1 MNMKRDLRFNYY
13 LCGITLAGFLL
24 RINHTWSESITADEV
39 SALLRL
45 QFDTFSEMLQ
55 NGVKPDGHPAFTQV
69 LLWFWIN
76 LFGDSEFAVRLPF
89 VLMGT
94 ASVWFGAQA
103 ARKWFGTASG
113 LATAAALAFLQF
125 PIMYSQLARPYAPGL
140 FFTMLAAYF
149 VARFSE
155 ERKANWK
162 HVAGFAIAGA
172 GAAYSHYFSLYTT
185 LLLSVAGLFL
195 VTKENRK
202 LYFVAAISAVLL
214 FLPHV
219 SFTLSQLS
227 IGGVGG
233 PGGWLGP
240 PTSDFFRTHFF
251 FIFNSSVGLMIVVLF
266 FTAVSLFFNFRRTG
280 KRQIAMLMLWLI
292 PMLTGYFYSIYVN
305 PVLQHS
311 VLLFSFPFLIM
322 LLLSWLP
329 YDENSI
335 WSYRYAIV
343 MMIPMLWYI
352 TAHKPFRLTDHFGR
366 LKEIVETYINA
377 EEKYGRT
384 KVDVL
389 FNVDANYFVD
399 YYLNRYQHNPDTYW
413 YCMFH
418 TERNDELQQLRSL
431 VQSSRADYF
440 VYGWSTRES
449 YPAAEDIIRDK
460 FPCLIEKHEWFN
472 SAVYVF
478 AKLADESEE
487 NNFRLSVVDN
497 YECIFS
503 KGDTSLYKWPEP
515 CRKVYYSDSILNNT
529 ELLFSFLMQNNSNCF
544 MQLDSSCQ
552 FGPVLKVCV
561 SDGIV
566 NPDNLIGLS
575 AAIQLENPESEVIA
589 VVEYYREGERLL
601 WTGGSSKHQLDSSDR
616 GWQNLYFVQRPA
628 VELLKTDSIHAYLYT
643 PNLTPVR
650 VHNIRF
656 FTRDGH
662 RGIYGDRPDYQ

>member
-1 MNMKRDLRFNYY
+1 MKRDLRFTYY
-13 LCGITLAGFLL
+13 LIGITLAGFLL

-69 LLWFWIN
+69 LLWFWIK

-89 VLMGT
+89 VIMGS

-103 ARKWFGTASG
+103 ARRWFGAGSG
-113 LATAAALAFLQF
+113 LATASALSFLQF

-185 LLLSVAGLFL
+185 LLLGVAGLLL

-202 LYFVAAISAVLL
+202 LYIVSAVAAVLL
-214 FLPHV
+214 FLPHIT
-219 SFTLSQLS
+219 FTLSQLS

-233 PGGWLGP
+233 PGGWLGA
-240 PTSDFFRTHFF
+240 PTNDFFVAHFF
-251 FIFNSSVGLMIVVLF
+251 YIFNSSLGLMIVVLF
-266 FTAVSLFFNFRRTG
+266 LGAIGLIFNFRRTG
-280 KRQIAMLMLWLI
+280 KRQIVMLMLWLV
-292 PMLTGYFYSIYVN
+292 PMLTGYFYSVHVN

-322 LLLSWLP
+322 LLFSWLP
-329 YDENSI
+329 YDENSK
-335 WSYRYAIV
+335 WSYRYV
-343 MMIPMLWYI
+343 FVLMIPLLLYI
-352 TAHKPFRLTDHFGR
+352 TIHKPFRLTDHFGR
-366 LKEIVETYINA
+366 LKEIVETYINV
-377 EEKYGRT
+377 EEEYGRS

-418 TERNDELQQLRSL
+418 TGRNDELQQLLSL
-431 VQSSRADYF
+431 VNSSNADYF

-460 FPCLIEKHEWFN
+460 FPCLIEKKEWFN

-478 AKLADESEE
+478 GKGGIKNTPPREFKFAVKFDPAEGKYYTESDTGSSIR
-487 NNFRLSVVDN
+487 NFL
-497 YECIFS
+497 
-503 KGDTSLYKWPEP
+503 
-515 CRKVYYSDSILNNT
+515 
-529 ELLFSFLMQNNSNCF
+529 
-544 MQLDSSCQ
+544 LDSTHQ
-552 FGPVLKVCV
+552 FGPVVTFKVGDV
-561 SDGIV
+561 IS
-566 NPDNLIGLS
+566 NPDDLLGCYADIKLCSPNGEVVWV
-575 AAIQLENPESEVIA
+575 LEYI
-589 VVEYYREGERLL
+589 REGKQLL
-601 WTGGSSKHQLDSSDR
+601 WTGHSSKNQLDSTITDT
-616 GWQNLYFVQRPA
+616 QHFYFVQRPPI
-628 VELLKTDSIHAYLYT
+628 ELRANDTIRTYIFAPTLSRIGFR
-643 PNLTPVR
+643 NL
-650 VHNIRF
+650 RF
-656 FTRDGH
+656 ITREGH
-662 RGIYGDRPDYQ
+662 RGIYGNRPDYQ

>member
-1 MNMKRDLRFNYY
+1 MRMKRDLRFNYY

-45 QFDTFSEMLQ
+45 RFDSFSEMLQ

-69 LLWFWIN
+69 LLWFWTK

-94 ASVWFGAQA
+94 ASIWFGAQA
-103 ARKWFGTASG
+103 ARKWFGAASG

-149 VARFSE
+149 VARFSV

-162 HVAGFAIAGA
+162 EVAGFAIAGA

-185 LLLSVAGLFL
+185 LLLGVAGLFL

-202 LYFVAAISAVLL
+202 LYFAAAISAVLL
-214 FLPHV
+214 FLPHI

-240 PTSDFFRTHFF
+240 PKSDFVGIHFF
-251 FIFNSSVGLMIVVLF
+251 YIFNSSLGLMIVVLCF
-266 FTAVSLFFNFRRTG
+266 AAVGLFFNFRRTG
-280 KRQIAMLMLWLI
+280 KRQIVMLMLWLI
-292 PMLTGYFYSIYVN
+292 PMLTGYFYSIHVN

-322 LLLSWLP
+322 FLFSWLP
-329 YDENSI
+329 YDENST
-335 WSYRYAIV
+335 WSFRYSIV

-377 EEKYGRT
+377 EEKYGRS

-431 VQSSRADYF
+431 VQSSNADYF
-440 VYGWSTRES
+440 IYGWSTRES

-460 FPCLIEKHEWFN
+460 FPNLIERHEWFN

-478 AKLADESEE
+478 GKPETAKSELRQTIYYVNVAPREGIYSAE
-487 NNFRLSVVDN
+487 NDSLTHKWNYRLDSKHQFGPLVSVRV
-497 YECIFS
+497 
-503 KGDTSLYKWPEP
+503 GD
-515 CRKVYYSDSILNNT
+515 VLNNPDDLIGCYADIKLHGNSDDVVWVV
-529 ELLFSFLMQNNSNCF
+529 EFIRDGKQLLWTGHSSTK
-544 MQLDSSCQ
+544 QLDSS
-552 FGPVLKVCV
+552 
-561 SDGIV
+561 S
-566 NPDNLIGLS
+566 
-575 AAIQLENPESEVIA
+575 
-589 VVEYYREGERLL
+589 RE
-601 WTGGSSKHQLDSSDR
+601 
-616 GWQNLYFVQRPA
+616 WQRFYFVQRSPI
-628 VELLKTDSIHAYLYT
+628 ELLPSDSIHAYIFS
-643 PNLTPVR
+643 PNLSEIGFG
-650 VHNIRF
+650 NLRF
-656 FTRDGH
+656 VTREGH
-662 RGIYGDRPDYQ
+662 RGIYGNRPDYQ

>member
-1 MNMKRDLRFNYY
+1 MRMKRDLRFNYY

-45 QFDTFSEMLQ
+45 RFDSFSEMLQ

-69 LLWFWIN
+69 LLWFWTK

-94 ASVWFGAQA
+94 ASIWFGAQA
-103 ARKWFGTASG
+103 ARKWFGAASG

-162 HVAGFAIAGA
+162 EVAGFAIAGA

-185 LLLSVAGLFL
+185 LLLGVAGLFL

-202 LYFVAAISAVLL
+202 LYFAAAISAVLL

-240 PTSDFFRTHFF
+240 PKSDFVGIHFF
-251 FIFNSSVGLMIVVLF
+251 YIFNSSLGLMIVVLF
-266 FTAVSLFFNFRRTG
+266 FAAVGLFFNFRRTG

-292 PMLTGYFYSIYVN
+292 PMLTGYFYSIHVN

-322 LLLSWLP
+322 LLFSWLP
-329 YDENSI
+329 YDENST
-335 WSYRYAIV
+335 WSFRYSIV
-343 MMIPMLWYI
+343 MMIPILWYI
-352 TAHKPFRLTDHFGR
+352 TAQKPFRLTDHFGR

-377 EEKYGRT
+377 EEKYGRS

-431 VQSSRADYF
+431 VQSSNADYF

-472 SAVYVF
+472 SAVYVYGASELCDPAIPQWKF
-478 AKLADESEE
+478 MAGFGKPGDITDKWRLITNTDYPIEVVEGSSLLAQKLDSSHQFGPVIAVRVGDVISNSDNILACHANIKLHESDAE
-487 NNFRLSVVDN
+487 VVWVMEFIRDG
-497 YECIFS
+497 
-503 KGDTSLYKWPEP
+503 KQ
-515 CRKVYYSDSILNNT
+515 
-529 ELLFSFLMQNNSNCF
+529 LLWTGHSSTK
-544 MQLDSSCQ
+544 QLDSS
-552 FGPVLKVCV
+552 
-561 SDGIV
+561 S
-566 NPDNLIGLS
+566 
-575 AAIQLENPESEVIA
+575 
-589 VVEYYREGERLL
+589 RE
-601 WTGGSSKHQLDSSDR
+601 
-616 GWQNLYFVQRPA
+616 WQRFYFVQRPPI
-628 VELLKTDSIHAYLYT
+628 ELLPSDSIHAYIFS
-643 PNLTPVR
+643 PNLSEIGFG
-650 VHNIRF
+650 NLRF
-656 FTRDGH
+656 VTREGH
-662 RGIYGDRPDYQ
+662 RGIYGNRPDYQ

>member
-1 MNMKRDLRFNYY
+1 MSMKRDLRFNYY

-45 QFDTFSEMLQ
+45 QFDSFSEMLQ

-69 LLWFWIN
+69 LLWFWTK
-76 LFGDSEFAVRLPF
+76 LFGDSEFTVRLPF

-103 ARKWFGTASG
+103 ARKLFGAGNG

-155 ERKANWK
+155 EQKANWK
-162 HVAGFAIAGA
+162 HIAGFAIAGA

-185 LLLSVAGLFL
+185 LLLGVAGLFL

-202 LYFVAAISAVLL
+202 LYFVAAFSAVVL
-214 FLPHV
+214 FLPHIT
-219 SFTLSQLS
+219 FTLSQLS

-233 PGGWLGP
+233 PGGWLGA
-240 PTSDFFRTHFF
+240 PTIEFFGAHFF
-251 FIFNSSVGLMIVVLF
+251 YIFNSSLGLMIVVLF
-266 FTAVSLFFNFRRTG
+266 FAAVALFFNFRRTG
-280 KRQIAMLMLWLI
+280 KRQIAMLLLWLI
-292 PMLTGYFYSIYVN
+292 PMLTGYFYSVYVN

-322 LLLSWLP
+322 LLFSWLP

-343 MMIPMLWYI
+343 MLIPMLWYS
-352 TAHKPFRLTDHFGR
+352 TAYKPFRLTDHFGR

-377 EEKYGRT
+377 EEKFGRS

-418 TERNDELQQLRSL
+418 TDRNDELQQLRSL
-431 VQSSRADYF
+431 VNSSNADYF

-449 YPAAEDIIRDK
+449 FPAAEDIIRDK
-460 FPCLIEKHEWFN
+460 FPGLIEKHEWFN

-478 AKLADESEE
+478 GRSQTAPPELPQTKSYTNIVAAEGTYA
-487 NNFRLSVVDN
+487 VDN
-497 YECIFS
+497 DS
-503 KGDTSLYKWPEP
+503 VAHRWNYK
-515 CRKVYYSDSILNNT
+515 
-529 ELLFSFLMQNNSNCF
+529 
-544 MQLDSSCQ
+544 LDSAHQ
-552 FGPVLKVCV
+552 FGPLV
-561 SDGIV
+561 SVRVGDVIN
-566 NPDNLIGLS
+566 NPDNFLGCYADIKL
-575 AAIQLENPESEVIA
+575 NRNTDD
-589 VVEYYREGERLL
+589 VVWVMEFIREGKQLL
-601 WTGGSSKHQLDSSDR
+601 WTGHSSAKQVDSASR
-616 GWQNLYFVQRPA
+616 EWQHFYFVQRPPI
-628 VELLKTDSIHAYLYT
+628 ELLPSDSIHAYIFS
-643 PNLTPVR
+643 PNLSVIGFR
-650 VHNIRF
+650 NLRF
-656 FTRDGH
+656 VTREGH